1 MEKVQDN
8 AITEEIREK
17 PFLCGDVREDLDGWS
32 RKLGALGNLISA
44 LAWHEKK
51 GGSESLC
58 SEGEILGSII
68 HDYAHAIELTID
80 QESGVLSNIDEG
92 IAFPLAR
99 HQSVYDMMA
108 LTKDL
113 NGTDLPAI
121 QTQLKKLQTFTE
133 ETLIPVLRMTN
144 GLEDMRKGII
154 ENSTKQKET
163 STTETTAVEA

>member
-1 MEKVQDN
+1 
-8 AITEEIREK
+8 
-17 PFLCGDVREDLDGWS
+17 
-32 RKLGALGNLISA
+32 
-44 LAWHEKK
+44 
-51 GGSESLC
+51 
-58 SEGEILGSII
+58 
-68 HDYAHAIELTID
+68 
-80 QESGVLSNIDEG
+80 
-92 IAFPLAR
+92 
-99 HQSVYDMMA
+99 MMA